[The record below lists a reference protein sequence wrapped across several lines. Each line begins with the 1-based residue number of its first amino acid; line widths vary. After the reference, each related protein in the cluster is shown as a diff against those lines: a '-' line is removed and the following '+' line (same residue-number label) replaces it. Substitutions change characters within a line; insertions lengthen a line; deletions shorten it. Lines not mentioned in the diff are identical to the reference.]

1 MLAIVRKE
9 LADSFNSARF
19 FILFMLMLLGSG
31 WVLYSVQQNI
41 QAAIQ
46 ENMAIVNNGFVFLLL
61 YSPLANFGYA
71 MLTPLSLIVPIIGIA
86 MGFDAI
92 NSERTGRTMS
102 RLLAQPVYRDGV
114 INGKFIAGLIVMAL
128 MVGTSIFLI
137 AGFGIKMI
145 GVEPTEQE
153 IFRLFMYFVITVVYG
168 AFWMGLA
175 MLCSV
180 LFRRAAGSL
189 LVPIALFLL
198 VFIFWM
204 GMGLG
209 PTIANVIA
217 PADSTSSLAAQIRN
231 LEMQQT
237 LLRLSPSYLYQ
248 EAFYVLLN
256 PIPMGLGVVTYADAA
271 FMVGNPLSMGQ
282 SLLTIWPHIVGLISL
297 SVVFFAIS
305 YIVFMRQE
313 VRST

>member
-1 MLAIVRKE
+1 MIAIVRKE
-9 LADSFNSARF
+9 LADSFNSVRF
-19 FILFMLMLLGSG
+19 FVLFILMLVGSG

-41 QAAIQ
+41 QTAIQ
-46 ENMAIVNNGFVFLLL
+46 QNQAIVNNGFVFLFL
-61 YSPLANFGYA
+61 YSPLTNVGYA
-71 MLTPLSLIVPIIGIA
+71 MLSPLSLIVPIIGIA
-86 MGFDAI
+86 LGFDAI

-114 INGKFIAGLIVMAL
+114 INGKFIAGLIVMAM
-128 MVGTSIFLI
+128 MVGSSILLI
-137 AGFGIKMI
+137 AGFGIRMI
-145 GVEPTEQE
+145 GIEPTEQE
-153 IFRLFMYFVITVVYG
+153 IIRLFMYFVLTVIYG

-189 LVPIALFLL
+189 LVPIGLFLV
-198 VFIFWM
+198 VFFFWM
-204 GMGLG
+204 MMSLG
-209 PTIANVIA
+209 PTIANAIA
-217 PADSTSSLAAQIRN
+217 PSTANSPLATQIHN
-231 LEMQQT
+231 LELQQT

-248 EAFYVLLN
+248 EAFFVLLN
-256 PIPMGLGVVTYADAA
+256 PIPMGLGVVTMADAA

-282 SLLTIWPHIVGLISL
+282 ALLTIWPHIVGLISL

-313 VRST
+313 VRAT